1 VSGVSQEKK
10 LKACKVRYAPITT
23 ILAFSVGKAHPTKMV
38 WERFPTA
45 IKIDPPQADS
55 MFDAYS
61 PPLEGWT
68 FDVRRSL
75 FLAIDQTGHSRPAA
89 LLTPET

>member
-1 VSGVSQEKK
+1 VSAEHWRQGAYQPGFMK
-10 LKACKVRYAPITT
+10 LPFKI
-23 ILAFSVGKAHPTKMV
+23 V

-61 PPLEGWT
+61 PPLEDWT
-68 FDVRRSL
+68 FNVGRS
-75 FLAIDQTGHSRPAA
+75 
-89 LLTPET
+89 

>member
-1 VSGVSQEKK
+1 MK
-10 LKACKVRYAPITT
+10 
-23 ILAFSVGKAHPTKMV
+23 LAFKFL
-38 WERFPTA
+38 WERFATA

-61 PPLEGWT
+61 PPLEDWT

-75 FLAIDQTGHSRPAA
+75 VFSIDQTCRCFGRRFAGGG
-89 LLTPET
+89 TPDTL

>member
-1 VSGVSQEKK
+1 MK
-10 LKACKVRYAPITT
+10 LPFK
-23 ILAFSVGKAHPTKMV
+23 FV

-61 PPLEGWT
+61 PPLEDWT

-75 FLAIDQTGHSRPAA
+75 VFSIDQTGRFSGRRR
-89 LLTPET
+89 